1 MYKMNKNFAI
11 YFFIIIICIIIFL
24 FYYTNYK
31 KSSNNIDTNKS
42 NYNFDVNSVPLFSD
56 TFSERDNKDSRY
68 RTDNNYKTN
77 TDEKLNLKYENITEY
92 NFKKLFEKLSKINKG
107 KISLDDKSNYNFYT
121 QSTTDDKLRMDLD
134 NISKYVLLVLN
145 NDKYYDFAKTNYGDV
160 EIWIDKKGNEELKY
174 ELFLWDKKNYFEVK
188 LMVHIIKFVD
198 ENNVNSYGLRDSP
211 YIFPDFNIGLPFKDQ
226 IIPLPTEVII
236 TGHFDTGIDT
246 IKSNA
251 PTKIKSLYLN
261 EITVQNSTLIVDY
274 NKDKYPFNRLD
285 VNETGFSGITDMS
298 LEYVNIKNNSIS
310 SPYLENG
317 REYNKWITMDEEP
330 KFAGQWPSN
339 PPPRHWNDDGTYYYG
354 KHSPDE
360 IAFTGDDAKKYS
372 DKRLCDV
379 YNNGTRWSADKEEL
393 QPTFNPTVTGLPRNC
408 SENNWLFELAGGN
421 STGNVFFGGGK
432 R

>member
-31 KSSNNIDTNKS
+31 KSDSNNHINES
-42 NYNFDVNSVPLFSD
+42 LYNFDSNNVPKF
-56 TFSERDNKDSRY
+56 
-68 RTDNNYKTN
+68 NNNFIEQKN
-77 TDEKLNLKYENITEY
+77 NEKLNVKYENVSQY
-92 NFKKLFEKLSKINKG
+92 NFKKLFETLSKINKG
-107 KISLDDKSNYNFYT
+107 KISLEEKSNYNFYT
-121 QSTTDDKLRMDLD
+121 QSTTDDRLRMDLD
-134 NISKYVLLVLN
+134 NISKYVLLILN
-145 NDKYYDFAKTNYGDV
+145 NDKYYDFSKTNYGDV
-160 EIWIDKKGNEELKY
+160 EIWVDKKGNEELKY

-188 LMVHIIKFVD
+188 LWVHIVKFVD
-198 ENNVNSYGLRDSP
+198 NDNVNKYGLRNSP

-226 IIPLPTEVII
+226 IIPLPTEVVI
-236 TGHFDTGIDT
+236 TGHFDTGDDT

-274 NKDKYPFNRLD
+274 HKDKYPFNTLE
-285 VNETGFSGITDMS
+285 VNDHGFSGITDMS
-298 LEYVNIKNNSIS
+298 LEYVNIKNKSVS
-310 SPYLENG
+310 GPYIENG

-354 KHSPDE
+354 KHTPDE
-360 IAFTGDDAKKYS
+360 ITFTDNDKLKYS

-379 YNNGTRWSADKEEL
+379 YNNGTRWSTDKEEL

-421 STGNVFFGGGK
+421 TTGNVFFGGGK